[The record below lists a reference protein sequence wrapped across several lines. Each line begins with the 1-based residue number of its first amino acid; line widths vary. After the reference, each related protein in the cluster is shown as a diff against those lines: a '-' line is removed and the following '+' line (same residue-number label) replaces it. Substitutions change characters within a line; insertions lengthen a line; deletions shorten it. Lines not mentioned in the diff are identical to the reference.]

1 MNSYSSKEACP
12 LKSYLSLYSIKG
24 VPNVSYYRKWFQAKL
39 PEIFTDLHASYA
51 AIDSRIKAEA
61 FKQRVMLCFRAWE
74 DWAIYSQEFLIQLQ
88 NIFLGLTSGLAEEA
102 EAAGKTISH
111 YLPNGPGLSF
121 QFSWSI

>member
-1 MNSYSSKEACP
+1 MRVLIQYFV
-12 LKSYLSLYSIKG
+12 LYSIKG

-88 NIFLGLTSGLAEEA
+88 NIFLGLTSALAEEA
-102 EAAGKTISH
+102 EVAGETWLGSAGGNKLKVPTS
-111 YLPNGPGLSF
+111 YVKSSYKP
-121 QFSWSI
+121 